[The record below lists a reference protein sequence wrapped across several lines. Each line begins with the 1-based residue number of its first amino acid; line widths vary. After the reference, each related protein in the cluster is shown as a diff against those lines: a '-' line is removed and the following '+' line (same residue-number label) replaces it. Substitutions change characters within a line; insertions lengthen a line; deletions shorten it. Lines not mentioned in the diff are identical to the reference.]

1 MLLLLLLLGVWARIV
16 VSLGICQHLH
26 LVGPIVVMIIAKTF
40 SSEEAFEEVPQ
51 VVVIRSCLERK
62 AANVTHVGC
71 ELLGETFAKVLDG
84 NAQLLVHHHMVLS
97 AFGDILLAIILPWQA
112 AAQEVEQDVPQR
124 LQIVPS
130 ALVNSGVSVDAH
142 EAQRPDRP
150 PALLAVHMLPR
161 ARIQPCP
168 DQAKVGEVNGV
179 CTVAKAD
186 QEVGR
191 LQVSVEKAHSMHML
205 QALQHLVGQ
214 AEHCL

>member
-1 MLLLLLLLGVWARIV
+1 MLLPLLGVRARIL
-16 VSLGICQHLH
+16 VSLGAYQHLH
-26 LVGPIVVMIIAKTF
+26 LVGPLVVMIIEKT
-40 SSEEAFEEVPQ
+40 SSSKEAFEEVPQ

-62 AANVTHVGC
+62 AANVPHVGC

-214 AEHCL
+214 AKHRL

>member
-51 VVVIRSCLERK
+51 VVVVRSCLERK
-62 AANVTHVGC
+62 AANVTHVRC
-71 ELLGETFAKVLDG
+71 ELLGETLAKILDG
-84 NAQLLVHHHMVLS
+84 NVQLLLHHHLVLV
-97 AFGDILLAIILPWQA
+97 AFGDILLAILPRQVP
-112 AAQEVEQDVPQR
+112 AQKVEQDVPQR

-130 ALVNSGVSVDAH
+130 ALLNSGLGVDAH
-142 EAQRPDRP
+142 VAQRPHRP

-161 ARIQPCP
+161 GRIQPRP

-179 CTVAKAD
+179 RTVAMAD
-186 QEVGR
+186 QEIGR

-205 QALQHLVGQ
+205 QAL
-214 AEHCL
+214 